1 MNFFKKIQEEKDPGS
16 VDGTSLK
23 ILKYPHP
30 LLRTENAPIEDFSQ
44 SLKNKASQM
53 LSVMYAANGIG
64 LAAPQVGINERLMVF
79 NESGDEEDKENEMI
93 LCNPII
99 LRQSEEKW
107 IREEGCLSFPLIEGE
122 VERSLKIEIKY
133 QTVEGEDRQL
143 ELEGMPAR
151 IFLHEYDHLDK
162 ILFIDRLSQRDLKMN
177 QKRLDKYIKKYGPGA
192 AP

>member
-44 SLKNKASQM
+44 SLKSKASQM

-99 LRQSEEKW
+99 LRQSEEK
-107 IREEGCLSFPLIEGE
+107 CLGVVRNRTPSPTGVIC
-122 VERSLKIEIKY
+122 
-133 QTVEGEDRQL
+133 
-143 ELEGMPAR
+143 
-151 IFLHEYDHLDK
+151 
-162 ILFIDRLSQRDLKMN
+162 
-177 QKRLDKYIKKYGPGA
+177 
-192 AP
+192 